1 MAEFKIIIAGGGIA
15 GLTLANMLERFD
27 LDYVLLEAHS
37 EIAPPVGASI
47 GLFPNGLRI
56 LDQLGCYERIAN
68 LSVQHLEVAYMRD
81 RKGDVLS
88 ALHQMF
94 KHLERRYVETYLA
107 DGLSFHSNAGTD
119 TDLIDGGVNVTTAD
133 GSVYTG
139 TLVVGA
145 DGIHSKVRSLMRDL
159 GNKLQPGYFPAKE
172 EDNVPC
178 YYRCSFGIAQH
189 VPGWVAGEQNIVMG
203 NGQSQLVVSGP
214 EGRVYWFLFDKL
226 PQEKYG
232 KDIPKYTQE
241 DEADFVKQNYN
252 LPITRKVTFGH
263 VFDKRLSSALT
274 PLHEIVYQK
283 WFFKRIITF
292 GDSAHKVSTMSS
304 VYSDALRLSHP
315 DG

>member
-1 MAEFKIIIAGGGIA
+1 
-15 GLTLANMLERFD
+15 ML
-27 LDYVLLEAHS
+27 
-37 EIAPPVGASI
+37 
-47 GLFPNGLRI
+47 N
-56 LDQLGCYERIAN
+56 
-68 LSVQHLEVAYMRD
+68 
-81 RKGDVLS
+81 RKV
-88 ALHQMF
+88 
-94 KHLERRYVETYLA
+94 
-107 DGLSFHSNAGTD
+107 SNI
-119 TDLIDGGVNVTTAD
+119 DLIDGGVNVTTTD

-145 DGIHSKVRSLMRDL
+145 DGIHSKVRSLMRVL

-304 VYSDALRLSHP
+304 VHSDALRLPHP